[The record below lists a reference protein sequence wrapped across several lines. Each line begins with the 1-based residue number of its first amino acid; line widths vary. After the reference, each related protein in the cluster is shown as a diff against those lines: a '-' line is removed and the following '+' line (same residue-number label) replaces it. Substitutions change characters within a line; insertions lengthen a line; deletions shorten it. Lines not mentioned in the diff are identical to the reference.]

1 MIPSIETLAHQL
13 IEQTVKVGDIVIDGT
28 TANGINTRFLATR
41 VGKSG
46 KVLSYTA
53 TKDNANATAASL
65 FMSGLS
71 ERVTLLGKTLD
82 RYFLQEIGSQSQAS
96 IGIFDYSDDAQNKNQ
111 YPNDY
116 TDQINR
122 VLPRLKHGGLML
134 IKFQDIPTDWLA
146 YLDTLIKADY
156 TQATYRTKKGTLFII
171 ERI

>member
-28 TANGINTRFLATR
+28 TANGINTCFLATR

-46 KVLSYTA
+46 KVLSSTA

-96 IGIFDYSDDAQNKNQ
+96 IGIFDYSDGAQNKNQ

-134 IKFQDIPTDWLA
+134 IKFQDLPTDWLA

-156 TQATYRTKKGTLFII
+156 AQATYRTKKETLFII

>member
-71 ERVTLLGKTLD
+71 
-82 RYFLQEIGSQSQAS
+82 
-96 IGIFDYSDDAQNKNQ
+96 
-111 YPNDY
+111 
-116 TDQINR
+116 
-122 VLPRLKHGGLML
+122 
-134 IKFQDIPTDWLA
+134 
-146 YLDTLIKADY
+146 
-156 TQATYRTKKGTLFII
+156 
-171 ERI
+171 

>member
-122 VLPRLKHGGLML
+122 VLPRLKHGGL

-156 TQATYRTKKGTLFII
+156 AQATYRTKKETLFII